1 MLHAEKFI
9 RNMAVYQFLLHL
21 HNKYKKFIHI
31 AIFKTDI
38 QEGPTVY
45 NSTGYSAKYSIIT

>member
-21 HNKYKKFIHI
+21 HNKYKKLILI

>member
-1 MLHAEKFI
+1 
-9 RNMAVYQFLLHL
+9 MAVYQFLLHL

-38 QEGPTVY
+38 QEEPTVY
-45 NSTGYSAKYSIIT
+45 NTGYSAKYSIIT